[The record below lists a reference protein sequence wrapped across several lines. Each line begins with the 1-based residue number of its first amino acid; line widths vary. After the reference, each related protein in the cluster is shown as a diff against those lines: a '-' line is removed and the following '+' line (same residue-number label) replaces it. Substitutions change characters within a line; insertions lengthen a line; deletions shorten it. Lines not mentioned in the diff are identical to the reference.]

1 MHIPD
6 GYLSPVTYIPSY
18 IAIIPLFAYGMKKLK
33 ESLNEET
40 LPFIASLTALS
51 FLVMMINIP
60 IPGGTSG
67 HAIGATA
74 ISILFNPWIGFISIS
89 LVLLIQALIFGDG
102 GITAWAINSIAL
114 GFVASFV
121 GYYSFKLLS
130 KLNKNLS
137 YFISGWLSI
146 VSAAFII
153 AFFLGIQPI
162 IAHTPDGKPLFFP
175 FDFKITIPAL
185 VGSHMLYFGIVEGI
199 YTFIVV
205 RFIEKIKKLTFQGQ
219 TNET

>member
-6 GYLSPVTYIPSY
+6 GYLSPITYIPSY
-18 IAIIPLFAYGMKKLK
+18 AIAVPLFAYGFKKLK
-33 ESLNEET
+33 KTLNEKT

-67 HAIGATA
+67 HAIGAAA

-102 GITAWAINSIAL
+102 GITAWAVNSLAL

-121 GYYSFKLLS
+121 GYYSYKALFKF
-130 KLNKNLS
+130 NKNFAL
-137 YFISGWLSI
+137 FVSGWISI
-146 VSAAFII
+146 VAASFII

-162 IAHTPDGKPLFFP
+162 VAHTPDGKPLFFP
-175 FDFKITIPAL
+175 FGLEITIPAL
-185 VGSHMLYFGIVEGI
+185 VGSHMLYFGVAEGI
-199 YTFIVV
+199 YTLIVV
-205 RFIEKIKKLTFQGQ
+205 KFIEKIKNFSFQGQ
-219 TNET
+219 ANEI